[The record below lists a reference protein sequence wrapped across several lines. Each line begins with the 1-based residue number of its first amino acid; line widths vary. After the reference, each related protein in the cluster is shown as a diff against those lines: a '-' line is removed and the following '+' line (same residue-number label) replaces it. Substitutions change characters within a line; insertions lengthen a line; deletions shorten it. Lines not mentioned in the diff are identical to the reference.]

1 MGAVRGFRILHSRAA
16 AAGLWLDRQPLLV
29 AAACL
34 LSGIACGYQGGAWGV
49 AAAAALLFAGAAAFT
64 RAPLRPA
71 SAALC
76 LLLAGWALA
85 ARDRAGQSRRTQR
98 GRRR

>member
-34 LSGIACGYQGGAWGV
+34 LSGIACGYQGGAWG
-49 AAAAALLFAGAAAFT
+49 
-64 RAPLRPA
+64 
-71 SAALC
+71 
-76 LLLAGWALA
+76 LAG
-85 ARDRAGQSRRTQR
+85 
-98 GRRR
+98 